1 MAKINRGYLDKIPEE
16 ELKNCAEHAVR
27 NAYQYIEDAKA
38 LARKRSYGHAYALLV
53 LSVEEAAK
61 ALACKERMDG
71 KLDREKFKDFFI
83 SHKSKQKFLFRDLI
97 EEVDA
102 LTIMFYRPFLSK
114 EAKGLIKMKQKD
126 IKRVDGKIYYSE
138 IINPEI
144 EEALKQKDEILEQMR
159 KLHENMQK
167 RKEVGLYVGFTPE
180 CKLIS
185 PDVIDKKE
193 TEKLLGY
200 VRSLYSIVHDTIHN
214 PIIED
219 EILYYMT

>member
-16 ELKNCAEHAVR
+16 ELKNCAEYAVR

-71 KLDREKFKDFFI
+71 KLDRENFKDFFI
-83 SHKSKQKFLFRDLI
+83 SHKSKQKFVFRDLI

-114 EAKGLIKMKQKD
+114 EAKGLIKMKQKE
-126 IKRVDGKIYYSE
+126 INHMGGVIPTFSE
-138 IINPEI
+138 IIKPEI
-144 EEALKQKDEILEQMR
+144 EEVLKQKDKILEQMR

-167 RKEVGLYVGFTPE
+167 RKEVGLYVDFTSE

-193 TEKLLGY
+193 TEKLLEY
-200 VRSLYSIVHDTIHN
+200 VGSLYAIVHDTIHN

-219 EILYYMT
+219 EIYYMT